1 MERTVLRA
9 AMKTS
14 ISDVLETMFFVP
26 LEFSESVR
34 RDDRWRID
42 EKDMIM
48 SKVSFTGPLNGY
60 FVLSVPLDVARS
72 ITGNFLGRNEDKLSQ
87 KDIEGTVQEIVNMM
101 AGSTFFNYDDQ
112 AVFSLGI
119 PEVLHL
125 LEAPREEPNWK
136 EAILVVAQTP
146 DNYLALEMVM
156 T

>member
-1 MERTVLRA
+1 MERNALTA

-26 LEFSESVR
+26 LEFSDTVR
-34 RDDRWRID
+34 RDDRWSLD
-42 EKDMIM
+42 EKDMVM

-60 FVLSVPLDVARS
+60 FVLSVPLDMARS
-72 ITGNFLGRNEDKLSQ
+72 ITGDFVGRNEDNVSQ
-87 KDIEGTVQEIVNMM
+87 KEIEGTVQEIVNMM

-119 PEVLHL
+119 PEVVHL
-125 LEAPREEPNWK
+125 LEAPREEPNCK
-136 EAILVVAQTP
+136 ERFFVVVQTP